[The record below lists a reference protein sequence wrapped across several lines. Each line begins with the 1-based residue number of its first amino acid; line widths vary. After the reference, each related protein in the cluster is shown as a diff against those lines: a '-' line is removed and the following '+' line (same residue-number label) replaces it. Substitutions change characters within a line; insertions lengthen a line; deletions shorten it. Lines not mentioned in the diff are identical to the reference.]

1 MLNTVEEI
9 FGNMHDLQERTVHM
23 YTGAYGMEVVSHA
36 MAVNNATGYLEW
48 AIENNNI
55 EKQVGLRLIEM
66 LNSPDHDNFNLAL
79 LAIEHLAN
87 EYSI

>member
-1 MLNTVEEI
+1 
-9 FGNMHDLQERTVHM
+9 M

-48 AIENNNI
+48 AIEKNNI

-79 LAIEHLAN
+79 LAIEHMTN

>member
-9 FGNMHDLQERTVHM
+9 FGGMHDMQERTVHM
-23 YTGAYGMEVVSHA
+23 YTGAYGMEMVSQA
-36 MAVNNATGYLEW
+36 FAINNATDYIEW
-48 AIENNNI
+48 AMETNI
-55 EKQVGLRLIEM
+55 VDKQTGKRLIEM

-79 LAIEHLAN
+79 LAIEQMTN

>member
-9 FGNMHDLQERTVHM
+9 FGNMHDLQERSVHM

>member
-9 FGNMHDLQERTVHM
+9 FGNMHDMQERNVHI
-23 YTGAYGMEVVSHA
+23 YTGVHGMEMISHA

-48 AIENNNI
+48 AMESNKVD
-55 EKQVGLRLIEM
+55 KQTGKRLIEM

-79 LAIEHLAN
+79 LAIEQMTN
-87 EYSI
+87 EHNI

>member
-48 AIENNNI
+48 AIENKNI